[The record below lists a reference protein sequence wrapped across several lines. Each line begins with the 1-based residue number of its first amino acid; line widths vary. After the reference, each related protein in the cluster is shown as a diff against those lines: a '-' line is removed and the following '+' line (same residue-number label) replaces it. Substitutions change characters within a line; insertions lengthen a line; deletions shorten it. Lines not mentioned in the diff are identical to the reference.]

1 MYLLLKSVSALKSI
15 KRFGSTIVSPPPATI
30 VFPPTTM
37 GVNIGMANSHVTI
50 MKEKKPQSFAVPPF
64 VAFNQQGELL
74 FGDDAAKQGNLK
86 NPFHTIA
93 HLIEMKFDDPIVR
106 NIRNIVP
113 FKIVEASNGYTCIE
127 SAGKVFT
134 PLGICAYSLEKMKK
148 EVEKAWSE
156 PNIPAVI
163 AIPSFLNGSQ
173 HSKVKKAAEIAEMN
187 IIDVTTDHKAAALAC
202 FLQYEENKSIAV
214 CDFDNG
220 AMNISVIKMERGIFK
235 FHLVYAGNYID
246 NLFKHLASQFG
257 QQNNFQSTDELSPR
271 EISAFKKALVE
282 TKNKHQARD
291 VFLVGKADDQVKQVA
306 KLVFDKDPV
315 IVDNVEAVSF
325 GAALHC
331 DLILQQFSTKEFVE
345 HSLQAAR
352 DNLFPKPPDTV
363 RAIWSSVSR
372 RIKAFYAVMGID
384 VRTVNASRIL
394 TQFASSFA
402 ADEREKTVIRV
413 GFDNV
418 QFVNH
423 RHYSRGLPEELVQSV
438 IDCVPDFIEAYQDL
452 EAYNDKIY
460 QGIKPY
466 FKKAEEKAI
475 EVEKAL
481 LKAKTLMDKIG
492 RNKRY
497 FIKDENELKG
507 LQLKIVP
514 PFYEIIDGIPYLQG
528 IASLTKSVQQ
538 TLNSYEVR
546 KLGDKVQGYV
556 MNFTETE
563 QKAREATNEDPW
575 GPTGPEMQEIASL
588 TFQYDQFTDYR
599 PPFVKQIVFQ
609 VTPSSKIVG
618 DLARFMVQNK
628 LTLETLA
635 EKVEELSFPKSVVEF
650 LQKKIDGHPGE
661 GMPPMDL
668 EKKNK
673 ELEEKRGRNLREV
686 DVMSSAMFPREF
698 DDFEQFRQTYG
709 PVDKLE
715 TLVFLVGP
723 NVADEVNRLK
733 LKKERI

>member
-15 KRFGSTIVSPPPATI
+15 KRFGSTIVSPPPTTI

-37 GVNIGMANSHVTI
+37 GVNIGMANSHATI
-50 MKEKKPQSFAVPPF
+50 MKEKKPQSFAVAPF

-93 HLIEMKFDDPIVR
+93 HLIDVKFDDPFVR
-106 NIRNIVP
+106 KIRNIVP
-113 FKIVEASNGYTCIE
+113 FKIVEAPDGYTCIE
-127 SAGKVFT
+127 SGGKVFT
-134 PLGICAYSLEKMKK
+134 PLEICAYSLGKIK
-148 EVEKAWSE
+148 EKAEQICLE
-156 PNIPAVI
+156 PDIPAVI
-163 AIPSFLNGSQ
+163 AVPSFLNGSR
-173 HSKVKKAAEIAEMN
+173 HSKVKKAAEIAGIN
-187 IIDVTTDHKAAALAC
+187 TLDVTTDHKAAALAC
-202 FLQYEENKSIAV
+202 FLQYEENKTIAV

-235 FHLVYAGNYID
+235 PRLVYAGNYID
-246 NLFKHLASQFG
+246 NLCKHLASQFG
-257 QQNNFQSTDELSPR
+257 QQNVFQSTDELSSR
-271 EISAFKKALVE
+271 ELSLFKKALVE
-282 TKNKHQARD
+282 AKNKHQARD

-331 DLILQQFSTKEFVE
+331 DLILQQFSTNEFDE
-345 HSLQAAR
+345 HSFLQAAR
-352 DNLFPKPPDTV
+352 DNLVPKPPDT
-363 RAIWSSVSR
+363 IWSSVSR

-413 GFDNV
+413 AFDNV

-475 EVEKAL
+475 EVEANLTEEQKFL
-481 LKAKTLMDKIG
+481 GIG
-492 RNKRY
+492 RGKRY
-497 FIKDENELKG
+497 YIKDENELKG

-514 PFYEIIDGIPYLQG
+514 PFYEIIDGIPYVCRYE
-528 IASLTKSVQQ
+528 AS
-538 TLNSYEVR
+538 
-546 KLGDKVQGYV
+546 
-556 MNFTETE
+556 
-563 QKAREATNEDPW
+563 
-575 GPTGPEMQEIASL
+575 
-588 TFQYDQFTDYR
+588 
-599 PPFVKQIVFQ
+599 
-609 VTPSSKIVG
+609 
-618 DLARFMVQNK
+618 
-628 LTLETLA
+628 
-635 EKVEELSFPKSVVEF
+635 
-650 LQKKIDGHPGE
+650 
-661 GMPPMDL
+661 
-668 EKKNK
+668 
-673 ELEEKRGRNLREV
+673 
-686 DVMSSAMFPREF
+686 
-698 DDFEQFRQTYG
+698 
-709 PVDKLE
+709 
-715 TLVFLVGP
+715 
-723 NVADEVNRLK
+723 
-733 LKKERI
+733 